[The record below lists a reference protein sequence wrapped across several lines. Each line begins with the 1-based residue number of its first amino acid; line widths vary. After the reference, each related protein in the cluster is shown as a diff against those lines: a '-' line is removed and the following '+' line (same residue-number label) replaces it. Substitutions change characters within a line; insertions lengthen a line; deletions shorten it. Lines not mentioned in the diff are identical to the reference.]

1 MVELCYT
8 PHCGILFSNERKKT
22 IDVCDYLGGPQMSKG
37 YILYGSLYATFIN
50 KIIEMENSFVVTRG
64 CRQEEK
70 CWVYS
75 RGA

>member
-1 MVELCYT
+1 
-8 PHCGILFSNERKKT
+8 
-22 IDVCDYLGGPQMSKG
+22 MSKG